1 MSDASGNATYFSGF
15 YPMHLGLMAV
25 ADNVF
30 PIAWCTPVSKEPFRF
45 LAAVDRRNF
54 SLELLRREREAVLH
68 YFPFAERERV
78 VRAGYLSGRRGGKAK
93 RLGFELGPAQVV
105 TRAPLV
111 AGATCAFELRLERE
125 LEAPEGDHVL
135 FLFDCVHVHRGS
147 RPAQGEPLLFL
158 GYRDFSTLGP
168 RARFRP

>member
-1 MSDASGNATYFSGF
+1 MNDAVAPAAYYSGF

-25 ADNVF
+25 AENFF

-45 LAAVDRRNF
+45 IAAVDRRNY
-54 SLELLRREREAVLH
+54 SLELLRRDGEAVLH

-78 VRAGYLSGRRGGKAK
+78 VRAGYVSGRRGNKAK
-93 RLGFELGPAQVV
+93 RLGFDLGPAHVV
-105 TRAPLV
+105 TRACLI
-111 AGATCAFELRLERE
+111 AGATCAFELRVQRE
-125 LEAPEGDHVL
+125 LEGDEGDHVL

-158 GYRDFSTLGP
+158 GYRDFSTLGE
-168 RARFRP
+168 RTRFRP